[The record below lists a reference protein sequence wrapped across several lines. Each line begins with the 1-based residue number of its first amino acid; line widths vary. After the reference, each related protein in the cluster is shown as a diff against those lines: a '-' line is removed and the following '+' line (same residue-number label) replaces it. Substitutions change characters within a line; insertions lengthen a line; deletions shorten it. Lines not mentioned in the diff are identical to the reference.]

1 MKDAANE
8 AIIARIAARYRLRP
22 HQSYARGKLRWDPVF
37 ATAASLFGQSQHALL
52 DIGCGLGLLG
62 QYLHERGRR
71 APYRGLDLDVR
82 KIAAA
87 RTAAG
92 DDLNLRFA
100 KGSAAAMPA
109 FRGDVALVDLLHYL
123 PADPQRRA
131 LADAA
136 ERVASNGLLMIR
148 SVLCDHSWR
157 FRTTLV
163 EERLARMIGWMR
175 YPTACFPRRE
185 DIEAPLRAMG
195 FDVQVSPLWGRTPFN
210 SYLFVARRSTE
221 RG

>member
-1 MKDAANE
+1 MHNSANDE
-8 AIIARIAARYRLRP
+8 IIARIAARYRLRP
-22 HQSYARGKLRWDPVF
+22 HRSYARGKLRWDPVF
-37 ATAASLFGQSQHALL
+37 TTAASLLAQSPHGLL

-71 APYRGLDLDVR
+71 APYRGLDLDIR

-87 RTAAG
+87 RAAASN
-92 DDLNLRFA
+92 DVRLQFA
-100 KGSAAAMPA
+100 TGSAAAMPA

-123 PADPQRRA
+123 PADAQRRA

-136 ERVASNGLLMIR
+136 ERVASDGVLMIR
-148 SVLCDHSWR
+148 SVLSDRSWR
-157 FRTTLV
+157 FRTTLL

-175 YPTACFPRRE
+175 YPTGHFPRRE

-195 FDVQVSPLWGRTPFN
+195 FNVQVSPLWGRTPFN
-210 SYLFVARRSTE
+210 SYLFVARREVE
-221 RG
+221 RS